1 MKPPAARVSGN
12 GFAISVIILAIS
24 TTTGV
29 LADNWPQ
36 WRGPQLNGTTS
47 ETNLPIRWS
56 KSEGAAWT
64 LPLPAWSGS
73 TPIIW
78 GDRIFLNVADGPQVF
93 LWCVDRDAGRV
104 VWRRPIA
111 SGNRQIRKQNMS
123 SPSPVTDGMH
133 VWVMTGTGVLKA
145 FDFDG
150 NERWTR
156 DLQSDYGLFGQLYG
170 YGSSPLLFEDSLYV
184 QVLHGSQTAEPS
196 YLLRINKTTG
206 KTIWRVDRL
215 TNARQESPD
224 AYTTP
229 ALVRYADRSEIVV
242 SGADVVTGHDPATG
256 AEVWRAEG
264 LNPSGDV
271 IYRIIASP
279 FVSDGIVYAPSR
291 ERPMLALK
299 AGGRGN
305 VSHSHVLWRFMNGPD
320 VPTPVSDGTY
330 VYVINDRGIM
340 SCLDA
345 KTGAAVYE
353 RQRLRPSTYTGS
365 PILADDKIYITS
377 EDGLTSVVRA
387 GPNFAVIA
395 ENDLGE
401 YTLSSPAVSD
411 GQLFIRTDKFLY
423 AIGARRRSRAE
434 AGLRAPDER

>member
-1 MKPPAARVSGN
+1 MKPQAGVSRN
-12 GFAISVIILAIS
+12 GFAVSLIVASSI
-24 TTTGV
+24 TTHL

-36 WRGPQLNGTTS
+36 WRGPQLNGTS
-47 ETNLPIRWS
+47 VETNLPIRWS
-56 KSEGAAWT
+56 KSEGTAWT

-78 GDRIFLNVADGPQVF
+78 GDRIFLNVAEGPQVF
-93 LWCVDRDAGRV
+93 LWSVDRDSGRV
-104 VWRRPIA
+104 VWKRPTA
-111 SGNRQIRKQNMS
+111 AGNRQIRKQNMS
-123 SPSPVTDGMH
+123 SPSPVTDGTH

-145 FDFDG
+145 FDFEG

-156 DLQSDYGLFGQLYG
+156 DLQHDYGMFGQLYG
-170 YGSSPLLFEDSLYV
+170 YGSSPLLFQDSLYV

-196 YLLRINKTTG
+196 YLLRIDKTTG
-206 KTIWRVDRL
+206 KTVWRVDRL

-229 ALVRYADRSEIVV
+229 TLVRYDDRAEIVV

-264 LNPSGDV
+264 LNPSGDG

-279 FVSDGIVYAPSR
+279 FVRDGIVYAPSR
-291 ERPMLALK
+291 ERPMLAMK

-305 VSHSHVLWRFMNGPD
+305 ITRSHVLWRFMNGPD
-320 VPTPVSDGTY
+320 VPTPVTDGTY

-345 KTGAAVYE
+345 KTGAAIYE

-365 PILADDKIYITS
+365 PILADGKIYVTN

-387 GPNFAVIA
+387 GPNFGVIA

-411 GQLFIRTDKFLY
+411 GQLFIRTNKFLY
-423 AIGARRRSRAE
+423 AIGERRRNRPV
-434 AGLRAPDER
+434 GDPRPTTKR

>member
-1 MKPPAARVSGN
+1 MKPLAARVSRN
-12 GFAISVIILAIS
+12 RFAVCVIILAIS
-24 TTTGV
+24 TTTHV

-47 ETNLPIRWS
+47 ETNLPVRWS
-56 KSEGAAWT
+56 KSEGVAWT

-78 GDRIFLNVADGPQVF
+78 GDRIFLNVADGLQVF
-93 LWCVDRDAGRV
+93 LWCVDRDTGRV
-104 VWRRPIA
+104 VWSRPIA

-123 SPSPVTDGMH
+123 SPSPVTDGTR

-145 FDFDG
+145 FDFEG

-156 DLQSDYGLFGQLYG
+156 DLQHDYGLFGQLYG

-184 QVLHGSQTAEPS
+184 QVLHGSHTPEPS
-196 YLLRINKTTG
+196 YLLRIDKSTG
-206 KTIWRVDRL
+206 KTMWRVDRL
-215 TNARQESPD
+215 SNARQESPD

-229 ALVRYADRSEIVV
+229 TLVRSGQRSEIVV

-264 LNPSGDV
+264 LNPSGDG

-279 FVSDGIVYAPSR
+279 FVHDGIVYAPSR
-291 ERPMLALK
+291 ERPMLAVK
-299 AGGRGN
+299 AGGRGD
-305 VSHSHVLWRFMNGPD
+305 VSRSHVLWRFMNGPD

-340 SCLDA
+340 WCLDA

-365 PILADDKIYITS
+365 PILADGKIYITS

-401 YTLSSPAVSD
+401 HTLSSPAVSD

-423 AIGARRRSRAE
+423 AIGVRRRNRSE
-434 AGLRAPDER
+434 AGPRAPEQR

>member
-1 MKPPAARVSGN
+1 MREGARN
-12 GFAISVIILAIS
+12 IQHIRLTISVILLASSI
-24 TTTGV
+24 TTHV

-36 WRGPQLNGTTS
+36 WRGSQLNGTS
-47 ETNLPIRWS
+47 GETNLPTRWS
-56 KSEGAAWT
+56 KSEGSVWA

-78 GDRIFLNVADGPQVF
+78 GDRIFLNVADGPRVF
-93 LWCVDRDAGRV
+93 VWCVNRDTGQV
-104 VWRRPIA
+104 VWKRPIA

-133 VWVMTGTGVLKA
+133 VWVMTGTGVLTA

-156 DLQSDYGLFGQLYG
+156 DLQHDYGLFGQLYG

-196 YLLRINKTTG
+196 YLLRIDKATG
-206 KTIWRVDRL
+206 KIVWRVDRL
-215 TNARQESPD
+215 TNARQESHD

-229 ALVRYADRSEIVV
+229 TLVRYDDRSEIVV

-264 LNPSGDV
+264 LNPLRDG

-279 FVSDGIVYAPSR
+279 FVYDGIVYAPSR
-291 ERPMLALK
+291 ERPMLAVQ
-299 AGGRGN
+299 AGGRGD
-305 VSHSHVLWRFMNGPD
+305 VSRSHVLWRFMNGPD

-345 KTGAAVYE
+345 KTGATIYD

-365 PILADDKIYITS
+365 PVLADGKIYITN
-377 EDGLTSVVRA
+377 EDGVTSVVRA

-423 AIGARRRSRAE
+423 AIGERRRTRT
-434 AGLRAPDER
+434 GVRQ

>member
-1 MKPPAARVSGN
+1 MTKRLFLIALVVISIGVS
-12 GFAISVIILAIS
+12 ASAEH
-24 TTTGV
+24 
-29 LADNWPQ
+29 WPQ
-36 WRGPQLNGTTS
+36 WRGPLLNGIS
-47 ETNLPIRWS
+47 GEKGLPVRWS
-56 KSEGAAWT
+56 ATENITWKLAVPERSGA
-64 LPLPAWSGS
+64 
-73 TPIIW
+73 TPIVW
-78 GDRIFLNVADGPQVF
+78 GDHVFLNVGEGSDLA
-93 LWCVDRDAGRV
+93 LWAVDRSRGTVR
-104 VWRRPIA
+104 WKRPL
-111 SGNRQIRKQNMS
+111 SGGNRRMMKQQMS
-123 SPSPVTDGMH
+123 SPSPVTDGTH

-145 FDFDG
+145 FDFEG

-156 DLQSDYGLFGQLYG
+156 DLQHDYGMFGQLYG
-170 YGSSPLLFEDSLYV
+170 YGSSPLLFQDSLYV

-196 YLLRINKTTG
+196 YLLRIDKTTG
-206 KTIWRVDRL
+206 KTVWRVDRL

-229 ALVRYADRSEIVV
+229 TLVRYDDRAEIVV

-264 LNPSGDV
+264 LNPSGDG

-279 FVSDGIVYAPSR
+279 FVRDGIVYAPSR
-291 ERPMLALK
+291 ERPMLAMK

-305 VSHSHVLWRFMNGPD
+305 ITRSHVLWRFMNGPD
-320 VPTPVSDGTY
+320 VPTPVTDGTY

-345 KTGAAVYE
+345 KTGAAIYE

-365 PILADDKIYITS
+365 PILADGKIYVTN

-387 GPNFAVIA
+387 GPNFGVIA

-423 AIGARRRSRAE
+423 AIGERRRNRPV
-434 AGLRAPDER
+434 GDPRPTTKR

>member
-1 MKPPAARVSGN
+1 MKSLAACVLGN
-12 GFAISVIILAIS
+12 RFAVTVIILTIS
-24 TTTGV
+24 TTTDM

-56 KSEGAAWT
+56 KSDGTAWA
-64 LPLPAWSGS
+64 LPLPALSGS

-78 GDRIFLNVADGPQVF
+78 GDRIFLNVADGPEVF
-93 LWCVDRDAGRV
+93 LWCVDREAGRV
-104 VWRRPIA
+104 VWRRPLA
-111 SGNRQIRKQNMS
+111 SGNRRIRKQNMS
-123 SPSPVTDGMH
+123 SPSPVTDGTL
-133 VWVMTGTGVLKA
+133 VWAMTGTGVLKA
-145 FDFDG
+145 FDFEG
-150 NERWTR
+150 HERWTR
-156 DLQSDYGLFGQLYG
+156 DLQHDYGSFGQLYG
-170 YGSSPLLFEDSLYV
+170 YGSSPLLFEDSLYL

-206 KTIWRVDRL
+206 KSMWRVDRV

-229 ALVRYADRSEIVV
+229 ALVRYGDRSEIVV
-242 SGADVVTGHDPATG
+242 SGADVVTGHDPTTG

-264 LNPSGDV
+264 LNPSGDG

-279 FVSDGIVYAPSR
+279 FVYDGIVYAPSR

-305 VSHSHVLWRFMNGPD
+305 VSGSHVLWRFMNGPD

-340 SCLDA
+340 WCLDA
-345 KTGAAVYE
+345 KTGAPVYE
-353 RQRLRPSTYTGS
+353 RQRLRPSTYTAS
-365 PILADDKIYITS
+365 PILAGGRIYITN
-377 EDGLTSVVRA
+377 EEGLTSVVQA
-387 GPNFAVIA
+387 GPKFAVLA

-411 GQLFIRTDKFLY
+411 GQLFIRTDKYLY
-423 AIGARRRSRAE
+423 AIGVRRR
-434 AGLRAPDER
+434 